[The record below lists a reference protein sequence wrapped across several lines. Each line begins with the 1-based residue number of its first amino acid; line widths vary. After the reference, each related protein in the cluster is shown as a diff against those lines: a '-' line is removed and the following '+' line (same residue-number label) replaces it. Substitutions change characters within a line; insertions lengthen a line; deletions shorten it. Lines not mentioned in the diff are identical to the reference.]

1 MHPRLIADT
10 SGPVAPSFLISMAEM
25 IPRVA
30 TDLKRPFAVKSQPL
44 GVERRR
50 A

>member
-25 IPRVA
+25 ISLVA
-30 TDLKRPFAVKSQPL
+30 ADLKRPVAVKSQPI
-44 GVERRR
+44 GVGDRR